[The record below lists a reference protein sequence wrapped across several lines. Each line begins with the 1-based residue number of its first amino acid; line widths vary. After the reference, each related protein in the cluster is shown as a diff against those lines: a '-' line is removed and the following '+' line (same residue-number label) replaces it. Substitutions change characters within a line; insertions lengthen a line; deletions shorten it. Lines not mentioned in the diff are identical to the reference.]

1 MIRQCSGRLLK
12 QHHLLRPLFSPLSTI
27 PPHTDQAPWFKHV
40 GESALLLR
48 FGHTINQEVN
58 DRVLSCMEELDKST
72 FPSGVTEILPAY
84 ASLLV
89 HFDPL
94 DISSHDVESWCR
106 RVVEESTT
114 NVNLDADNAADNAAA
129 NAATTTLTS
138 TTPKQRRVVTIPV
151 DYGSM
156 HGPDMDEVMR
166 LTGLSTEEEVTRA
179 HSEGDYRVFFL
190 GKEFIPDSS
199 RYIVTFETFDR
210 YTLFFHIV

>member
-12 QHHLLRPLFSPLSTI
+12 QHKQHHLLRPLFSSLSTI
-27 PPHTDQAPWFKHV
+27 SPHTDQAPWFKHV

-114 NVNLDADNAADNAAA
+114 NINIDSADIAAA
-129 NAATTTLTS
+129 TAATATTLTS
-138 TTPKQRRVVTIPV
+138 TTPKKRRVVTIPV
-151 DYGSM
+151 DYGGI
-156 HGPDMDEVMR
+156 HGPDMDKVMR

-179 HSEGDYRVFFL
+179 HSEGDYRVYFL
-190 GKEFIPDSS
+190 GKKI
-199 RYIVTFETFDR
+199 
-210 YTLFFHIV
+210 